1 MNEILV
7 EAKHQI
13 HYIIE
18 VFTPTIIVI
27 GTVYLLM
34 IIRAKIKK

>member
-7 EAKHQI
+7 EAKGQI
-13 HYIIE
+13 HYMIE
-18 VFTPTIIVI
+18 VFTPTVIVVGI
-27 GTVYLLM
+27 VYSLM